1 VKLEDEIKQSKF
13 RNEYHKLGVNIVYT
27 ANWLTHHHG
36 RHCKEYGITPEQ
48 FNILRILRG
57 QYPNP
62 ATVNLLIERMLNK
75 MSNASRLVEKL
86 RKKGLVERRTSK
98 DDRRACD
105 VLITQKGLD
114 TLKEMD
120 SMDKEMAKLMS
131 HLSEAE
137 VKNTNKI
144 LDKIRK

>member
-1 VKLEDEIKQSKF
+1 MKLEDEIKQSKF
-13 RNEYHKLGVNIVYT
+13 RNEYHKLGVNIIYT
-27 ANWLTHHHG
+27 ANWLTHHHA
-36 RHCKEYGITPEQ
+36 RHCKEFDITPEQ

-86 RKKGLVERRTSK
+86 RKKGYVERKISK
-98 DDRRACD
+98 EDRRACD

-120 SMDKEMAKLMS
+120 SMDKEMMKLMS
-131 HLSEAE
+131 HLSDND
-137 VKNTNKI
+137 VKKANEI
-144 LDKIRK
+144 LDKMRK